1 MVAHVKQV
9 KSYRKPGGAGGP
21 DGPVRQITDLWSL
34 VVGLFVTGKN
44 FAKPQ
49 ITVHFPRQA
58 VDNLAT
64 YKGHIEL
71 VGKEEAPATP
81 KCTACGMC
89 ARVCPSGCITVTA
102 KTAEP
107 EPPAEGADAA
117 GGEDKP
123 VKRKTLREPEVFELD
138 YNLCS
143 LCGLCV
149 EVCPVVALRNARN
162 VYLAGLTREEFEYD
176 LIQRFKKQASEK
188 KE

>member
-1 MVAHVKQV
+1 MAAHVKQV
-9 KSYRKPGGAGGP
+9 KSYRRPG
-21 DGPVRQITDLWSL
+21 GPVRQITDLWSL
-34 VVGLFVTGKN
+34 VVGLFVTGRN

-49 ITVHFPRQA
+49 ITVHFPRKA

-89 ARVCPSGCITVTA
+89 ARVCPSACIVVTA
-102 KTAEP
+102 KTAVP
-107 EPPAEGADAA
+107 EPLPEGAGA
-117 GGEDKP
+117 GDKP
-123 VKRKTLREPEVFELD
+123 VKPKTLREPEVFELD

-149 EVCPVVALRNARN
+149 EVCPVGSLRNSSN
-162 VYLAGLTREEFEYD
+162 VYLAGLTRQEFRYD
-176 LIQRFKKQASEK
+176 LIERLNKEAAKKK
-188 KE
+188 D

>member
-1 MVAHVKQV
+1 MTMASDTKQV
-9 KSYRKPGGAGGP
+9 KSYRRPGAPGGP
-21 DGPVRQITDLWSL
+21 IRQITDLWSL
-34 VVGLFVTGKN
+34 VVGLFITGKN

-71 VGKEEAPATP
+71 VGKEEALATP

-89 ARVCPSGCITVTA
+89 ARVCPSSCIVVTA

-107 EPPAEGADAA
+107 EPLPEGAEAPDVDA
-117 GGEDKP
+117 KP
-123 VKRKTLREPEVFELD
+123 AKRKTLREPEIFELD

-149 EVCPVVALRNARN
+149 EVCPVAALRNSTN

-176 LIQRFKKQASEK
+176 LIKRLKKEAAEK
-188 KE
+188 K